1 MQPGQRTAVYE
12 PEPAFC
18 TIAASRAIQNNIVKA
33 PLKHSS
39 NVSTLSSS
47 SSTTTAA
54 ANAATAAVAVLASLR
69 QQHGL
74 VPNMDSN
81 QQQSQLAQESQATAT
96 SRRLI
101 FKCCMTCMT
110 QLLQNVELQSTAFW
124 YLHLEVAAFGHVQLK
139 HATFCDGSM
148 HCSSQGDHC

>member
-1 MQPGQRTAVYE
+1 MMQPGQRTAVYE

-74 VPNMDSN
+74 VPNVDIDQHPEPS
-81 QQQSQLAQESQATAT
+81 QESQATAT
-96 SRRLI
+96 SRR
-101 FKCCMTCMT
+101 
-110 QLLQNVELQSTAFW
+110 ST
-124 YLHLEVAAFGHVQLK
+124 YN
-139 HATFCDGSM
+139 
-148 HCSSQGDHC
+148 